1 MSYIVSPFTPVFWKP
16 TTDMFGAKSK
26 YVQTWAPT
34 DKILVQCIQLTAS
47 APIAGADGNVP
58 ALYLKNLETGSVTS
72 LAWQSWAMNSW
83 ATVKW
88 RVITSLSAGIYA
100 LLLGSTESEP
110 FCVTNVADYIER
122 TSLIQYSMVDN
133 RRRIDTAF
141 VVNGERQFFDFR
153 VPGGFMDNGWSFG
166 VDNEQF
172 TTSLYDSIDVHA
184 HELTQKTFT
193 LGGSEGVPSW
203 YAELLNRLLTCSYV
217 YVDGVRYS
225 RHESDVPEIAN
236 EMEDLRSYIYTQVL
250 QQVRFLVPEIEDA
263 NMLRLR
269 RVGDVQDDYRV
280 SELDG
285 ETVNRMI

>member
-16 TTDMFGAKSK
+16 TTDPFGAKSK
-26 YVQTWAPT
+26 YVQTWAQT
-34 DKILVQCIQLTAS
+34 DKILVQCIQLTSS
-47 APIAGADGNVP
+47 APIAGVDGDVP
-58 ALYLKNLETGSVTS
+58 ALSLKNLETGSVTS

-88 RVITSLSAGIYA
+88 CEVTSLSTGIYA
-100 LLLGSTESEP
+100 LMLGSVESEP
-110 FCVTNVADYIER
+110 FCVTDVDDYIER

-133 RRRIDTAF
+133 RTRLDTAF
-141 VVNGERQFFDFR
+141 VVDGERQFFDFR

-172 TTSLYDSIDVHA
+172 TTSMYDSIDVHA
-184 HELTQKTFT
+184 HELTLKTFT
-193 LGGSEGVPSW
+193 LGGSEGVPS

-225 RHESDVPEIAN
+225 RHESDVPEIAG

-250 QQVRFLVPEIEDA
+250 QQVKYLVPEIEDA
-263 NMLRLR
+263 NMIRLR

-280 SELDG
+280 SDIDG